1 MSLWATGSPGRH
13 LMLNTLVVSPCAY
26 RSFGG
31 DVSWD
36 RSLCIGATYD
46 VTDSCITHQIVDRPG
61 QQTSVIGR

>member
-1 MSLWATGSPGRH
+1 MLDTPVLSPYA
-13 LMLNTLVVSPCAY
+13 C

-36 RSLCIGATYD
+36 QSLCIGATYD

-61 QQTSVIGR
+61 QQTPVIGR